1 MFKIIDRRNN
11 TYTVYST
18 RSRIVEKNDYS
29 FICVK
34 IKVEVTEFL
43 IRRSMLWVWVD
54 SEDYTPLFDC

>member
-18 RSRIVEKNDYS
+18 RSRIVEKENEHTGG
-29 FICVK
+29 FKAIF
-34 IKVEVTEFL
+34 EVTEFL
-43 IRRSMLWVWVD
+43 IRKSMLWIWVD